1 MAMITWAKKK
11 FKQIYQYRAKGTYF
25 GYMRDLKKIKKQE
38 IGDSSWHALPNLPKL
53 ADILA

>member
-25 GYMRDLKKIKKQE
+25 GYMRDLKKIKNSTPL
-38 IGDSSWHALPNLPKL
+38 GDSSWHALPNLPIL
-53 ADILA
+53 EDI

>member
-25 GYMRDLKKIKKQE
+25 GYMRDLKKIKKQHSFLRA
-38 IGDSSWHALPNLPKL
+38 GGA
-53 ADILA
+53 